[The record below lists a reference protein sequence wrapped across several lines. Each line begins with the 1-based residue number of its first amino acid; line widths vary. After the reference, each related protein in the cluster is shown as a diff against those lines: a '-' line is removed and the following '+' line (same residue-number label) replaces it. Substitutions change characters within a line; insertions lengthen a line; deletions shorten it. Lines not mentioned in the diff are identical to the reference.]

1 MTGGFVAA
9 VVAIA
14 LLVIVTTPEYDR
26 PPLQVAAVGLP
37 TPSSSPAVT
46 ADLVDDGPT
55 SPAPTELTGY
65 RWPLRGA
72 RVLTW
77 FGPSKGGFIRT
88 DDGRIHE
95 GIDLASTCEATV
107 TAAHKGT
114 VKAAGR
120 DALGEVGFDANREEI
135 AALHRKHISRK
146 KRDDADAKDVLPITV
161 VVDDGNGYRS
171 VYKHLADVAV
181 TPGAK
186 VKAGTVIGRTGQ
198 TGGVTRCQVQYE
210 LVRWDGEWR
219 RVADGEIERVGYPK
233 WIRERVDPLL
243 VLSLDMK
250 GAPKATRRNPPPEGS
265 MPALEVGEA
274 SSASGGRRRDASGEA
289 DQS

>member
-14 LLVIVTTPEYDR
+14 LLIVVVTPEYDG
-26 PPLQVAAVGLP
+26 PPLRVAGPGLP
-37 TPSSSPAVT
+37 RPSGSPT
-46 ADLVDDGPT
+46 ASAEPEIDEEPT
-55 SPAPTELTGY
+55 SPPPTDLTGY

-77 FGPSKGGFIRT
+77 FGPSKDGSIRT

-95 GIDLASTCEATV
+95 GIDLASICEAPV

-120 DALGEVGFDANREEI
+120 DALGEVGFEANREEI
-135 AALHRKHISRK
+135 AALHRRHISRR
-146 KRDDADAKDVLPITV
+146 KRDDAEAKDVLPITV
-161 VVDDGNGYRS
+161 VIDDGNGYRS

-181 TPGAK
+181 EVGEK
-186 VKAGTVIGRTGQ
+186 VKAGTVIGHTGQ

-219 RVADGEIERVGYPK
+219 RVADGEVRRLGYPR

-243 VLSLDMK
+243 VLSLDVK
-250 GAPKATRRNPPPEGS
+250 GAPKATRRNPPPEGT
-265 MPALEVGEA
+265 MPAQEATVG
-274 SSASGGRRRDASGEA
+274 SAQA